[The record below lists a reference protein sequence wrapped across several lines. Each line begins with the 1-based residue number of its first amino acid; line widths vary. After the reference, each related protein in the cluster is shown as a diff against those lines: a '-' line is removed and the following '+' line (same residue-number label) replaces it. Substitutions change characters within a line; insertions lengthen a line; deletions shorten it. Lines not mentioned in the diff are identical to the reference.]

1 MLTLTLPLSRTRALT
16 LIITL
21 PPRQVQLVLVD
32 DGSSSVAAHAV
43 LNQVER
49 WREFAPSVP
58 RRRRWLLLRQPI
70 SRYLGAGRNV
80 AARAAAGEFL
90 FFLDDDN
97 CIKPH
102 ALATLV
108 RASRLTGAHV
118 LTSLNEKW
126 PSRQRPPKELAPT
139 RTRTRTRSPT
149 LALTPTL
156 SLTLALSP
164 DPNPNPHP
172 WPNPNPI
179 PIPNPNPNRNP
190 T

>member
-1 MLTLTLPLSRTRALT
+1 MVTLTLPLSRTRALT
-16 LIITL
+16 LIVTL
-21 PPRQVQLVLVD
+21 PARQVQLVLVD

-108 RASRLTGAHV
+108 RASRSTGAHV

-126 PSRQRPPKELAPT
+126 PSRQRPPKELTPT
-139 RTRTRTRSPT
+139 RTRTR
-149 LALTPTL
+149 A
-156 SLTLALSP
+156 
-164 DPNPNPHP
+164 
-172 WPNPNPI
+172 
-179 PIPNPNPNRNP
+179 
-190 T
+190 